1 MGGAGRGSVT
11 RQRGP
16 GGARQCRPLP
26 TVRHPHTG
34 GDPSLAAAATA
45 RRSGSSPTPEDSPSE
60 AVTCHWVPH
69 LSHIARHSSRET
81 QHRRGTLQ
89 RLTAGI
95 ADRPYTAASPCLCSV
110 FSIVREAGPLSLRLS
125 DCKPQNVYR
134 RLPKLTQYIFRSTQC
149 GVNAACGVLSQSITH
164 TFPNQPLNSEIPT
177 SNLNITK

>member
-1 MGGAGRGSVT
+1 MSRLRTAWPCGRRGAGLCDPSAGEA
-11 RQRGP
+11 

-69 LSHIARHSSRET
+69 LSHIARQSSRDT

-110 FSIVREAGPLSLRLS
+110 FSIVCGAGPLPLRLS
-125 DCKPQNVYR
+125 DCKPQNVY
-134 RLPKLTQYIFRSTQC
+134 QC
-149 GVNAACGVLSQSITH
+149 LSKTH
-164 TFPNQPLNSEIPT
+164 TIHIQKHTMWCQRVLRFIVPINHPHFPKPT
-177 SNLNITK
+177 TGQ